1 VPDIDECGTID
12 AGKPHHDRQTV
23 TKTARHERSP
33 RQREPMTHT
42 ATATP
47 DPLASSEPEPVTSEV
62 ATADAAAEA
71 AELRIIIG
79 RLARILRQHNPGG
92 LTQGQLSALATVEVA
107 GRLRMSELA
116 AREGVAAPTMTRI
129 ITALEELS
137 LLVRV
142 PDPAD
147 GRSSLVELTGAG
159 EKQLEGLRAGRNAL
173 LARRVDA
180 LPAADRAALRAAVPA
195 LEQLLHSVPP
205 TESSR

>member
-1 VPDIDECGTID
+1 
-12 AGKPHHDRQTV
+12 
-23 TKTARHERSP
+23 
-33 RQREPMTHT
+33 MMHT

-47 DPLASSEPEPVTSEV
+47 DPLAS
-62 ATADAAAEA
+62 TAPAAAAAPDAAVEA

-129 ITALEELS
+129 VTALEELS
-137 LLVRV
+137 LLIRV

-147 GRSSLVELTGAG
+147 GRSSLVELTRAG
-159 EKQLEGLRAGRNAL
+159 EKQLEALRAGRNAL

-180 LPAADRAALRAAVPA
+180 LPNADRDALRAAIPA
-195 LEQLLHSVPP
+195 LEQLLHNVPLIEP
-205 TESSR
+205 PR